1 MHSSF
6 FVEYLNSGHYNFT
19 GTTREGH
26 ARWVMKVG
34 EFLSFFFC
42 IELESVAACT
52 TFICA
57 VLILCKREYQSAD
70 DEVGCRK
77 W

>member
-1 MHSSF
+1 M
-6 FVEYLNSGHYNFT
+6 EYLNSRHYNFT
-19 GTTREGH
+19 GTTGEGH
-26 ARWVMKVG
+26 ARWMMKVG
-34 EFLSFFFC
+34 EFLTFFC

-57 VLILCKREYQSAD
+57 VLILCKREFQSAD
-70 DEVGCRK
+70 ENDEVGCRK

>member
-34 EFLSFFFC
+34 EFLSFFFA
-42 IELESVAACT
+42 LNLK
-52 TFICA
+52 
-57 VLILCKREYQSAD
+57 VLLHVQLSY
-70 DEVGCRK
+70 VLF
-77 W
+77 

>member
-1 MHSSF
+1 MDD
-6 FVEYLNSGHYNFT
+6 
-19 GTTREGH
+19 EGG
-26 ARWVMKVG
+26 RI
-34 EFLSFFFC
+34 SYFFC

-57 VLILCKREYQSAD
+57 VLILCKREFQSAD
-70 DEVGCRK
+70 ENDEVGCRK